1 MNFRKLLSLLCAVLM
16 ALSLCACDVEDVL
29 DSIKGLLDGDDNG
42 GEVVLRPEVVPN
54 GDGGNAIVG
63 DPGSFETVSFST
75 AFRVYVNDGRVLSA
89 DDFPEMDVVY
99 ISEARDETDAF
110 DVVFR
115 LNVEDRSEV
124 DAASAALRSRLETLS
139 FVEKLVASTGLLGM
153 VGGTG
158 GIPASSCTVHIT
170 VKDGYD
176 AASLTA
182 ADFPGITVENVLFKG
197 ENVVELTLGEN
208 VSLNGL
214 EFDQP
219 FVESVQIVMSVTS
232 PGIVFPEVTE

>member
-63 DPGSFETVSFST
+63 APDNFETVGFSA

-99 ISEARDETDAF
+99 ISEVRDETDAF
-110 DVVFR
+110 DVVFC

-124 DAASAALRSRLETLS
+124 DAASSALRSRLEALS
-139 FVEKLVASTGLLGM
+139 FVKKLVASTGLLGM

-158 GIPASSCTVHIT
+158 GIPASSCKVHIT

-197 ENVVELTLGEN
+197 ENVIELTLGEN